1 MPPGPAPRGKTA
13 LSLALGVISISFAA
27 ILIRLTRSPAVAVA
41 AWRMA
46 LAGLPLLLFS
56 AWRRSIRAGRGD
68 LLLSLL
74 AGAFLALHF
83 SLWIS
88 SLRYTTVASSVVL
101 VTTNPL
107 FVGLFSAFLGER
119 PSRRLWEGIILS
131 TAGAM
136 LIGWGDFALGGRA
149 LWGDVLAL
157 LGAMMA
163 SGYLLVGRRVR
174 RKLGLFPYISLAYG
188 TAGALLLLFVAL
200 VPGSDPLPIR
210 GDWPWI
216 VLLALGPQLLGHT
229 SLNWALRFLPA
240 AAVALAILGEPL
252 LSSLWAYIIF
262 GEGIGPLQGAGFVLV
277 LCGIAR
283 GLGAEP
289 GVT

>member
-1 MPPGPAPRGKTA
+1 MGPRPGPRSRTL
-13 LSLALGVISISFAA
+13 LSLVIGVTSISFAA
-27 ILIRLTRSPAVAVA
+27 ILIRLTRSHAVTVA

-46 LAGLPLLLFS
+46 LAGLPLLPVL
-56 AWRRSIRAGRGD
+56 AYRRPPRGGTKH

-74 AGAFLALHF
+74 SGIFLALHF

-107 FVGLFSAFLGER
+107 FVGLFSVLLGER
-119 PSRRLWEGIILS
+119 PNRRLWEGIFIS
-131 TAGAM
+131 FAGAVM
-136 LIGWGDFALGGRA
+136 IGWGDFALGGRA

-157 LGAMMA
+157 LGAVMA
-163 SGYLLVGRRVR
+163 SAYLLVGRRR
-174 RKLGLFPYISLAYG
+174 ELGLFPYISLAYG
-188 TAGALLLLFVAL
+188 TAGALLLLSVAI
-200 VPGSDPLPIR
+200 VPGGEPLPLG

-216 VLLALGPQLLGHT
+216 ALLALGPQLLGHT

-252 LSSLWAYIIF
+252 LSSLWAYLIF
-262 GEGIGPLQGAGFVLV
+262 GEAIGPLQGAGFALV
-277 LCGIAR
+277 LAGIAR
-283 GLGAEP
+283 GLGATS
-289 GVT
+289 GVG